1 MSDFQQMSGIEVE
14 VDNGLWLQIA
24 QEMAKFDLINSE
36 NEGLTLPLKILILS
50 YLYLIMMA
58 TVIVIMFAAL
68 ALGAY
73 KGYNFFDSIKEKSQK
88 VTTGLQEESHWVP
101 K

>member
-1 MSDFQQMSGIEVE
+1 MSTEVE
-14 VDNGLWLQIA
+14 VDNDLWLQIA

-36 NEGLTLPLKILILS
+36 YEGLTVPLKILILS

-58 TVIVIMFAAL
+58 TVIVIMLAAL

-73 KGYNFFDSIKEKSQK
+73 KGYNFLDSIKEKSQK
-88 VTTGLQEESHWVP
+88 VTTGLKAESHRVP

>member
-1 MSDFQQMSGIEVE
+1 MSDFQQMSIEVE
-14 VDNGLWLQIA
+14 VDNDLWLQIA

-36 NEGLTLPLKILILS
+36 YEGLTLPLKILILS
-50 YLYLIMMA
+50 YLYLILMA
-58 TVIVIMFAAL
+58 TVITIMFAAL

-73 KGYNFFDSIKEKSQK
+73 KGYNYWDSIKEKSQK
-88 VTTGLQEESHWVP
+88 ATTGLQQESHWVP